1 MTADSIDL
9 WLEPS
14 TKIDLLIDWLTVF
27 TKTVWIFYF
36 YFFKSCSKFS
46 RLQLMFMFS
55 HCFSY
60 VVIVFVCLW
69 IYFYFVDSS
78 FFVYCLSADQN
89 LIDYFWIWACFFL
102 TIWQWLS
109 VGLDINAKPVRAR
122 YMQVSAQGDT
132 CIGKEDP

>member
-9 WLEPS
+9 WLEPA
-14 TKIDLLIDWLTVF
+14 TKLIDWLIDWLF
-27 TKTVWIFYF
+27 SQKLSEYL
-36 YFFKSCSKFS
+36 FFRNCSKFS
-46 RLQLMFMFS
+46 RLQLMCMFS
-55 HCFSY
+55 RCFSY

-89 LIDYFWIWACFFL
+89 LIDYFWIGACFFL

-109 VGLDINAKPVRAR
+109 VGLDINANSR